1 MSTHAALHPI
11 RTVPVLIAF
20 LLNLVAPVA
29 SIAVPAGAPLARTE
43 TAMAATDPMHV
54 GLTLEGCRNPS
65 VNLETTGF
73 VCADADY
80 TTGNLGKTWNE
91 LDLVPHRL
99 TSALGTQAD
108 ATTTYTIGIA
118 ADGMD
123 AGHPGYDV
131 MSVPVV
137 NTALSDA
144 SCAVIAGP
152 QVTITPGVGGTDS
165 SIGRLFTISQD
176 KGTTC
181 VFDWYERLALGSH
194 LFPGSSLHTNRTN
207 QSWSTSG
214 IGAADVSIPV
224 KEILPQELSKDMSAE
239 RGQTYSWAVDKSTD
253 DSPLTFLNTCAD
265 TAGALSADV
274 QITVTWT
281 RSGPTGS
288 GSTTITTHVYA
299 TNPAHRTITVNATDK
314 IYAGADQSVLLDTF
328 NTGNVNVAAGS
339 TDLLIGT
346 HSFVYA
352 GAATHFND
360 VATATYTDLVTGIPV
375 PGNTTATAS
384 ADTVASQGAI
394 ANSSVTIS
402 DTESITGEGLSF
414 SVAAP
419 SVGAFDG
426 YVAGT
431 GTTGPVNWSATATN
445 SGSVTFSK
453 TVMLDEPRITSG
465 SLDDTATITG
475 DGDNELS
482 FDSASIVINADAQVA
497 LTIHKSIPNA
507 LNSDTTF
514 AFRVTGPGG
523 YDETFNL
530 TIPAG
535 QTSASIEVGGLEP
548 GSYTVHENAKA
559 GWASQADEVVDLT
572 LPNCSGT
579 ATFTNSPIS
588 IAINKTNEFD
598 GQSVVRGQE
607 IDFTIDVD
615 VTNGP
620 AHDAVISDTLPLGLT
635 YLAGSAS
642 PSTGFSVSVNGSG
655 QQVLTWMVDELTGSD
670 NLFTYTATVNDDA
683 EGTLTNLACVD
694 SLDTDEICDDST
706 VDVTPPS
713 VTIVK
718 TNDAS
723 ESTVTRGST
732 VGYDLEVTVSNGPAH
747 DVVVNDTLPAGVVYK
762 DGTALPASGFSV
774 SADGHELTWTVGTL
788 DTGTYHFTYDGLV
801 ENDAPLNQELT
812 NVGCVAASDDEVNDE
827 TNPICDDS
835 TIEVQPPQI
844 QITKTE
850 NDADD
855 IVVIGQSIH
864 YTLTVTVT
872 DGPMQDVVVTD
883 AIPAGLTYVADSAAP
898 STGFTA
904 TGQDLEWIVG
914 ELANGAY
921 TFQYDA
927 TVDNDATGSLTNLG
941 CVDAEVLE
949 EPLCDQTTVE
959 IIPPTL
965 VIEKAADTDL
975 ITISGPPNAETASP
989 SSVTWTLTY
998 TLTNGPVTNAV
1009 ITDPIPTGFTFV
1021 SATNGGTLGADGK
1034 TITWNL
1040 GTLSASGSV
1049 SFVTSVNVATIS
1061 RTAPTENIAVI
1072 KSDQT
1077 PSDEGRDSVRV
1088 RVIAP
1093 PLAGNPSPTPK
1104 VPNTAVAF
1112 GPSGQPITVPI
1123 ELLVVL
1129 FLGSLGGLALAN
1141 VRAVQRRRR

>member
-99 TSALGTQAD
+99 TTALGTQAD

-299 TNPAHRTITVNATDK
+299 TNPAHRTITVNATDM

-360 VATATYTDLVTGIPV
+360 VATATYTDLVTGIAV
-375 PGNTTATAS
+375 PGTTTATAS

-419 SVGAFDG
+419 SVGAFAG

-431 GTTGPVNWSATATN
+431 ETTGPVNWSATATN
-445 SGSVTFSK
+445 SGSVTFTK
-453 TVMLDEPRITSG
+453 TVMLDEARITSG

-475 DGDNELS
+475 DGASELS
-482 FDSASIVINADAQVA
+482 SDSESIVINADAQVA

-507 LNSDTTF
+507 LNSSVTF

-523 YDETFNL
+523 YDETFNVNV
-530 TIPAG
+530 PAG
-535 QTSASIEVGGLEP
+535 QTSSSIEVGGLEP

-572 LPNCSGT
+572 LPNCNGT

-588 IAINKTNEFD
+588 IAINKTNEFE
-598 GQSVVRGQE
+598 GESVTRGQA

-635 YLAGSAS
+635 YLAGSES
-642 PSTGFSVSVNGSG
+642 PSTGFSVTVNGSG
-655 QQVLTWMVDELTGSD
+655 QQVLSWTVSELSGS
-670 NLFTYTATVNDDA
+670 NNMFTYTATVDEDA
-683 EGTLTNLACVD
+683 AGTLTNLACVD
-694 SLDTDEICDDST
+694 SLDTDEICDNST

-718 TNDAS
+718 SNNADQ
-723 ESTVTRGST
+723 STITRGST
-732 VGYDLEVTVSNGPAH
+732 VGYKLVVTVSDGPAH
-747 DVVVNDTLPAGVVYK
+747 DVVVTDTLPDGVMYK
-762 DGTALPASGFSV
+762 DGTADPSTGFSV
-774 SADGHELTWTVGTL
+774 SGDGHELAWNAGTL
-788 DTGTYHFTYDGLV
+788 DTGTYEFTYDGLV